1 MKKIIHSDHKIVIID
16 TAHTMVIKN
25 DFNRHDNE
33 HKTEVSVSI
42 LQTKPN
48 LVLLEH
54 VKSSR
59 GQKSNEKLYEGNA
72 IGTFDNAFDLIVAK
86 YIWHIKILLIS
97 FYYYIV
103 SIHYFNFF

>member
-1 MKKIIHSDHKIVIID
+1 
-16 TAHTMVIKN
+16 MVIKR

-33 HKTEVSVSI
+33 HETEVSVSV

-59 GQKSNEKLYEGNA
+59 GQKSNKELYGENA
-72 IGTFDNAFDLIVAK
+72 IGTFDNAFDLVVAK
-86 YIWHIKILLIS
+86 HICHIRRLLIF
-97 FYYYIV
+97 FYYYIAP
-103 SIHYFNFF
+103 IHYFNSF